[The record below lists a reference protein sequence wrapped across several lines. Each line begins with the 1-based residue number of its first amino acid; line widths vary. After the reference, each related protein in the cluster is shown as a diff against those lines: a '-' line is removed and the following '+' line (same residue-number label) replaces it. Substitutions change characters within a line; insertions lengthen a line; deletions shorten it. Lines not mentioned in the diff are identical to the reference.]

1 MWNNKLG
8 EAKSPAS
15 AHRPEPFG
23 SGAVEAKRTQARTAG
38 RLGLSILAAVAG
50 TIFTS
55 VVNGSP
61 QLKLAAALA
70 GAAIPAFVTEPGR
83 YQRQRAVAAG
93 LLTVVALI
101 VTYGG
106 ATVFSYASHHAPI
119 YPGQPA
125 PEHGPPASHPSPT
138 ASPNPSPVVTGPPGG
153 HAGTVEIT
161 GVSPSSGSAAG
172 GDTVTITGAGFT
184 HATTAVD
191 FGGTGA
197 QPFTIDSGTQITAI
211 SPPGSGTVDITVVTP
226 DGTTPAGPADQFTYA
241 TSTPSVSPG
250 SDSASAT
257 PSPSEAPVSP
267 TPTPLPSTSGTAP
280 TGPAE

>member
-1 MWNNKLG
+1 MMRDNKFG

-23 SGAVEAKRTQARTAG
+23 SGAVEANRTQARTAG

-106 ATVFSYASHHAPI
+106 ATVFSYAAHHAPI

-125 PEHGPPASHPSPT
+125 PEHGPPASHPSLT
-138 ASPNPSPVVTGPPGG
+138 ASPNPSPVVTGSPGG
-153 HAGTVEIT
+153 YAGTVEIT

-172 GDTVTITGAGFT
+172 GDTVTITGARFS
-184 HATTAVD
+184 HATAVD
-191 FGGTGA
+191 FGGTAA
-197 QPFTIDSGTQITAI
+197 QPFTIDSGTQITAL

-226 DGTTPAGPADQFTYA
+226 DGITPAIPADQFTYA

-257 PSPSEAPVSP
+257 PSPSAVPVSP
-267 TPTPLPSTSGTAP
+267 TPPPSTSATAP